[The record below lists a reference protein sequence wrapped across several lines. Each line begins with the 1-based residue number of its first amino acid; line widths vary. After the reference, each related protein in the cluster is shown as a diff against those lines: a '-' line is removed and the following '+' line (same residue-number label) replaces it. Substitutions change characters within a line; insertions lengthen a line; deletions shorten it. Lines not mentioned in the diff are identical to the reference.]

1 MRAGSRRV
9 RRGSAQRDIGAAAHL
24 EDIEQGERVLPVCG
38 LHIGVSD
45 VLRVEDAALQRIT
58 ASFKKWQHRRKL
70 DRTSVQDGERAVL
83 REVIALGTLLGERI
97 LDARRPLHAPT

>member
-1 MRAGSRRV
+1 MS
-9 RRGSAQRDIGAAAHL
+9 
-24 EDIEQGERVLPVCG
+24 
-38 LHIGVSD
+38 VSD
-45 VLRVEDAALQRIT
+45 VLRVEDAALQRLT